1 MLRRLAYE
9 GWLERNLPAICGMSL
24 SLAKNIGDSEGI
36 EHDTWEAVYFGHWI
50 AFAAIKQLGLKEK
63 EEKKLLE
70 KLDVLKRIMVDFYED
85 YFVRIGIDEVPKS
98 NVDSFKDQC
107 ISTLNQRLD
116 DYHVA
121 NAMDHLREDSYWPSE
136 QDPPDIVSKFVNNV
150 FPKRKR
156 KTKALLRRSIPIVQY
171 LVTDPFQYMV
181 ALKKIELPN

>member
-85 YFVRIGIDEVPKS
+85 YFVRIGIDEGKRPAS
-98 NVDSFKDQC
+98 PTF
-107 ISTLNQRLD
+107 RLS
-116 DYHVA
+116 
-121 NAMDHLREDSYWPSE
+121 R
-136 QDPPDIVSKFVNNV
+136 
-150 FPKRKR
+150 
-156 KTKALLRRSIPIVQY
+156 
-171 LVTDPFQYMV
+171 
-181 ALKKIELPN
+181 